1 MNVKKDKFEHWS
13 AEDSATL
20 YGINDWGAGYFHVNE
35 KGELTISPNPDKDAP
50 AVSLPDI
57 VQGIRERGMNM
68 PVLIRVSNI
77 LESRINQLHASFRKA
92 IEQTKYQGKYKGVF
106 PIKVNQQQQVVQDIS
121 RYGREFHHGLEA
133 GSKS

>member
-92 IEQTKYQGKYKGVF
+92 
-106 PIKVNQQQQVVQDIS
+106 VQESSVTATVKKPSGESFRIQLNLNVSDEDRAILTAG
-121 RYGREFHHGLEA
+121 GRLNV
-133 GSKS
+133 K

>member
-20 YGINDWGAGYFHVNE
+20 YGINDWGAGYFHVND
-35 KGELTISPNPDKDAP
+35 KGELTISPNPGKDAP

-57 VQGIRERGMNM
+57 VHGIRERGMNM

-77 LESRINQLHASFRKA
+77 LESRIQQLHASFRKA
-92 IEQTKYQGKYKGVF
+92 IAQTKYKGLRGANGGFTSLAEILLV
-106 PIKVNQQQQVVQDIS
+106 P
-121 RYGREFHHGLEA
+121 E
-133 GSKS
+133 